1 MPFVLFISFQYI
13 HFQII
18 TKLIMDGALNQWP
31 FGEAALVPLH
41 YTEH

>member
-1 MPFVLFISFQYI
+1 MAFVLFISFQYI

-18 TKLIMDGALNQWP
+18 TRLIIYSTLNQLP
-31 FGEAALVPLH
+31 FGETVLVPLH